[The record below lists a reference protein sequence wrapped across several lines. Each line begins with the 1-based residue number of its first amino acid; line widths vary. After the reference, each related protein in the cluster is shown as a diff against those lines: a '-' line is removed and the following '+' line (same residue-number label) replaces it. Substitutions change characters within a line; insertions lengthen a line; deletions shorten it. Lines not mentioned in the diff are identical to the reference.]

1 MSENPNFS
9 SEGIEELNSRY
20 GLIDQE
26 KENLLLKYC
35 EFNYTFDKAREY
47 ALHGLLRRVCTLN
60 RCIHN
65 IFSSCPPEQVKRI
78 DDEKAMN
85 LTINLQ
91 SFILNIFGCLDNI
104 AWIWNYECN
113 LNFLKN
119 KIGLTPQYK
128 ELRETFSSNFQDY
141 LNRKTFDDWI
151 QKYLKDYR
159 DTLAHRIPLY
169 IIPFTLTQEEAK
181 HYQELEKQKWKSTD
195 PASLSIIDEQQSLL
209 GRFMPL
215 MRHSFSESPEGEIF
229 FHPQVLAD
237 WSTIIELADK
247 FFIELQNKKLS
258 PTITN

>member
-1 MSENPNFS
+1 M
-9 SEGIEELNSRY
+9 
-20 GLIDQE
+20 
-26 KENLLLKYC
+26 
-35 EFNYTFDKAREY
+35 
-47 ALHGLLRRVCTLN
+47 
-60 RCIHN
+60 
-65 IFSSCPPEQVKRI
+65 
-78 DDEKAMN
+78 DD
-85 LTINLQ
+85 
-91 SFILNIFGCLDNI
+91 I

-113 LNFLKN
+113 LNLQKN
-119 KIGLTPQYK
+119 KIGLTPEHK
-128 ELRETFSSNFQDY
+128 ELRKTFSNEFQAC
-141 LNRKTFDDWI
+141 LKTHDRWI
-151 QKYLKDYR
+151 KKYLKDYR

-169 IIPFTLTQEEAK
+169 IPPFTLTQEEAK